1 MSHRDTKRTSSRG
14 PALLLAAVALLG
26 TACASAQTRMPH
38 ENVRHEGTWLQ
49 WPHAYTYGATY
60 RNRIESTWIEMTRSL
75 VGGEKVH
82 IVAYNTREQD
92 RIEGVL
98 MDAGVSLDN
107 VTFVVQPTDDVWVRD
122 NGPIFVYGPDK
133 SLSVEN
139 WGFNGWGRKEP
150 YQLSAEVP
158 SVVAGELRMPT
169 IDLRDFVVE
178 GGAVETDG
186 RGTFLATRSSILNPN
201 RNPDVTE
208 DQMDAA
214 LSANLG
220 VSNFIW
226 LDGVK
231 NADITDMHVD
241 GFARFATGDTIVTMS
256 QGDLADWGLSAADIQ
271 RLYTAKDANDAP
283 YKLVQLPLTSKNV
296 VTTYGKDLG
305 YQGSYVNFYVGNDV
319 VLMPTYND
327 ANDAAAKA
335 ILQQVFPDRTVVGI
349 DVRNLYAN
357 GGMIHCVTQQQPEAT
372 FP

>member
-1 MSHRDTKRTSSRG
+1 MSHNATKRTPARRS
-14 PALLLAAVALLG
+14 ALLLAAVVLLG
-26 TACASAQTRMPH
+26 TACANAQSRMPH

-49 WPHAYTYGATY
+49 WPHAYTYGTTY

-75 VGGEKVH
+75 VSGEKVH
-82 IVAYNTREQD
+82 IVAYNAREQD
-92 RIEGVL
+92 RIERVL
-98 MDAGVSLDN
+98 LDAGVTLDK

-122 NGPIFVYGPDK
+122 NGPIFVVGPDQA
-133 SLSVEN
+133 LAVEN
-139 WGFNGWGRKEP
+139 WGFNGWGQKEP

-158 SVVAGELRMPT
+158 AVVASELRMPT
-169 IDLRDFVVE
+169 IDLRDYVVE

-186 RGTFLATRSSILNPN
+186 RGTFLATRSSILNAN
-201 RNPDVTE
+201 RNPGVTE

-231 NADITDMHVD
+231 NSDITDMHVD
-241 GFARFATGDTIVTMS
+241 GFARFATSDTIVTMS
-256 QGDLADWGLSAADIQ
+256 QGDLADWGLSASDIQ
-271 RLYTAKDANDAP
+271 RLYSATDVNNVP

-327 ANDAAAKA
+327 ANDAVAKA
-335 ILQQVFPDRTVVGI
+335 ILRQVFPDRTVVGI

-357 GGMIHCVTQQQPEAT
+357 GGMIHCVTQQQPEAAS
-372 FP
+372 P

>member
-1 MSHRDTKRTSSRG
+1 MSPIHSKPSRRL
-14 PALLLAAVALLG
+14 PLLLAAVALLG
-26 TACASAQTRMPH
+26 TACANAQTRMPH

-49 WPHAYTYGATY
+49 WPHSYTYGTTY

-75 VGGEKVH
+75 VAGEKVH
-82 IVAYNTREQD
+82 IIAYNAREQD
-92 RIEGVL
+92 RIERVL
-98 MDAGVSLDN
+98 MDAGVALDN
-107 VTFVVQPTDDVWVRD
+107 VTFLVQPNDDVWVRD
-122 NGPIFVYGPDK
+122 NGPIFAYGPDQ
-133 SLSVEN
+133 SLVVEN

-150 YQLSAEVP
+150 YQWSAEVP
-158 SVVAGELRMPT
+158 AVVASELRMPT
-169 IDLRDFVVE
+169 IDLRDYVVE
-178 GGAVETDG
+178 GGAAETDG
-186 RGTFLATRSSILNPN
+186 HGTLLATRSSILNEN
-201 RNPDVTE
+201 RNPEVTE

-214 LSANLG
+214 LSAHLG

-241 GFARFATGDTIVTMS
+241 GFARFATGDTLATMS
-256 QGDLADWGLSAADIQ
+256 RSDLADWGLSAADID
-271 RLYTAKDANDAP
+271 RLYSATDVNHVP

-327 ANDAAAKA
+327 ANDSVAKA
-335 ILQQVFPDRTVVGI
+335 LLQQVFTDRTVVGI

-357 GGMIHCVTQQQPEAT
+357 GGMIHCVTQQQPVESS
-372 FP
+372 P